1 MKQEYTR
8 RRAMI
13 AGVLAASVVPVA
25 GSSAWAQNAGTT
37 TSAGVL
43 TTASKNPPSTTA
55 TPDMINEAI
64 QRSKARTDKLRLN
77 SVPERFG
84 SEEPFTYDPTK

>member
-13 AGVLAASVVPVA
+13 AGVLAASAVTVA

-37 TSAGVL
+37 TSGGIL
-43 TTASKNPPSTTA
+43 TTASQNPIPGTA

-64 QRSKARTDKLRLN
+64 QRSKARTTKLQN
-77 SVPERFG
+77 NNVPERFG

>member
-25 GSSAWAQNAGTT
+25 GSCAWAQNAGTT
-37 TSAGVL
+37 TSGGIL
-43 TTASKNPPSTTA
+43 TTASQNPIPGTA

-64 QRSKARTDKLRLN
+64 QRSKARTTKLQN
-77 SVPERFG
+77 NNVPERFG